1 MSFSSVQKDV
11 IVSQNYK
18 ASCCRR
24 AILSGVLFAKANIS
38 FDNSVSIHIERKN
51 VADYVARLIKEFYS
65 VKVEISREEYGGRF
79 YNLSF
84 TSKSASEY
92 ISNLEND
99 GLFPEKCPS
108 CLSSFLRGVFLASG
122 KISDPQRQYSLEFS
136 LGDRS
141 LLFADFLAEYGIVP
155 LVSYKKSD
163 TVVYFKNSSMIEEFC
178 ATAGL
183 NKAVFAV
190 LNSKAE
196 GEIKQ
201 NINRRINCETNNI
214 AKAVDAAA
222 KQIDIIARLDGMNLL
237 SSLPEE
243 LEQTARLRLAHA
255 DLSLSQLSAISI
267 PPISKSGL
275 SHRLNKIVELGKQL
289 LDNINAN

>member
-1 MSFSSVQKDV
+1 M
-11 IVSQNYK
+11 
-18 ASCCRR
+18 
-24 AILSGVLFAKANIS
+24 FAKANIS

>member
-1 MSFSSVQKDV
+1 MSFSSMQKDA

-24 AILSGVLFAKANIS
+24 AFLRGVFFAKAYLN
-38 FDNSVSIHIERKN
+38 DDRTVCIHIERKN
-51 VADYVARLIKEFYS
+51 VADFIAKLIKEFYS
-65 VKVEISREEYGGRF
+65 SSVEISHEKYGGRF
-79 YNLSF
+79 YSLLFVSR
-84 TSKSASEY
+84 SASEY
-92 ISNLEND
+92 ISNIENAEILD
-99 GLFPEKCPS
+99 EKCPS
-108 CLSSFLRGVFLASG
+108 CLSAFLRGVFVASG
-122 KISDPQRQYSLEFS
+122 KISDPQSQYSLEFS
-136 LGDRS
+136 LGTRS

-155 LVSYKKSD
+155 LISYKKSE

-178 ATAGL
+178 ATAGM
-183 NKAVFAV
+183 NKAVFAI

-214 AKAVDAAA
+214 AKAIDAAA
-222 KQIDIIARLDGMNLL
+222 KQIEIISKLESVNLL
-237 SSLPEE
+237 SSLPDE

-255 DLSLSQLSAISI
+255 DLSLSQLSAIAI

-289 LDNINAN
+289 LDSEKNS

>member
-1 MSFSSVQKDV
+1 MSFSSIQKDA
-11 IVSQNYK
+11 IVSQHYK

-24 AILSGVLFAKANIS
+24 ALLYGVLFAKANLCL
-38 FDNSVSIHIERKN
+38 DNSISIHIERKN
-51 VADYVARLIKEFYS
+51 IAEFIARLIKEFYS
-65 VKVEISREEYGGRF
+65 AKVEISREQYGGRF

-84 TSKSASEY
+84 VSKSAAEY
-92 ISNLEND
+92 ISNIEND
-99 GLFPEKCPS
+99 ELYLEKCQS
-108 CLSSFLRGVFLASG
+108 CLSAFLRGVFLASG
-122 KISDPQRQYSLEFS
+122 KISDPQRQYALDFS
-136 LGDRS
+136 LGQRS
-141 LLFADFLAEYGIVP
+141 LFFADFLSEYGIVP
-155 LVSYKKSD
+155 LISYKKSE

-183 NKAVFAV
+183 NQAVFAV

-214 AKAVDAAA
+214 AKAIDAAA
-222 KQIDIIARLDGMNLL
+222 KQIDVISRLESMNLL

-243 LEQTARLRLAHA
+243 LEQTARLRLEHA
-255 DLSLSQLSAISI
+255 DLSLSQLSAIAI

-275 SHRLNKIVELGKQL
+275 SHRLNKVVELGKQL
-289 LDNINAN
+289 LDNLNSN